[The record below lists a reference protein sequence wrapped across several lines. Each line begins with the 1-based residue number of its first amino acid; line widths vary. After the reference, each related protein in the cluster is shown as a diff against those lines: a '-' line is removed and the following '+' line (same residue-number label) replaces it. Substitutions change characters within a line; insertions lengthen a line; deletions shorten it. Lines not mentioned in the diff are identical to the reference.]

1 MPKNLLPAAVPMA
14 FSRVRAGEIDV
25 RRPSVPYA
33 LVREDGAR
41 SATIYIYGEIG
52 CWGVTAASVAADL
65 ALVRDIDLLTVRIS
79 SYGGEAFEGVAIFN
93 LLRSQP
99 YRVEVVVDGIAASA
113 ASVIAMAGE
122 RITMAESAMMMIHDP
137 WTVAWGN
144 ADALRKSAATLD
156 KLKASLMAAYRY
168 RAPEID
174 EARLSALLSEETW
187 LSPAEAIALGLA
199 DEEVADDEAPVQ
211 PAPTASAEGLFR
223 AHAETGERVVASLR
237 AAVAARGKPTAA
249 PAASADTPAPEAA
262 QDPAREVPVA
272 ADATPAQGEVEAAA
286 VEGAEP
292 VAEPAAEAQ
301 ETAPVVEAPAAPEA
315 PVEAPQAAAAAPR
328 AVVDPVAMA
337 AVVREA
343 GETEDMAIALLREG
357 VSVEAAQAR
366 LATRREARAAL
377 EGARAAFARL
387 GSISAADE
395 AAILAAT
402 SAADARARIFDLLVG
417 QEPEIDRRPTPAK
430 DDAPQAAAPI
440 DFDAAYRR
448 RYGQTPA

>member
-1 MPKNLLPAAVPMA
+1 MKHPRTSSVPMA

-187 LSPAEAIALGLA
+187 LSPAEAIDIGLA

-237 AAVAARGKPTAA
+237 AAVAARGKPTVA
-249 PAASADTPAPEAA
+249 PVASADAPAPEPA
-262 QDPAREVPVA
+262 QDPAREVPAA
-272 ADATPAQGEVEAAA
+272 ADATPVQGEVEAAA

-292 VAEPAAEAQ
+292 VAEAQ
-301 ETAPVVEAPAAPEA
+301 EPAPAPEAPAAPEA

-343 GETEDMAIALLREG
+343 GEPEETAIALLREG
-357 VSVEAAQAR
+357 VSIEAAQAR

-402 SAADARARIFDLLVG
+402 SAADARARIFDLLVA
-417 QEPEIDRRPTPAK
+417 QEPQIDRRPTPAT
-430 DDAPQAAAPI
+430 DDAPKAAAPI